1 MTEASQLQSQ
11 LTTVCFISFHELALK
26 GRNRSVFERRLKD
39 NLDACLAASDIEV
52 SRVKRIAGSLTV
64 AVHNPDKAEECAQLL
79 ANIPGVTAVAIAYVC
94 SRDWDTICAV
104 ALRALCEAAP
114 LPETVM
120 GQERPTPYT
129 FKVDSRRS
137 STDFPKSSMDINR
150 EVGAHLWEACNKS
163 GASVRMKNP
172 DIVVSIK
179 IVGGS
184 TYISTQK
191 IKGIG
196 GLPTGSSGRIVSLLS
211 SGIDSPVAS
220 FRMMK
225 RGSVVLGLHFSGRPQ
240 TGDASE
246 GLVLEIAEVLAKTG
260 GLSRVYIVPFGDIQ
274 REIASIVEPSLR
286 VIMYRRLML
295 VVAQQLAVQQGAKA
309 LITGESLGQVAS
321 QTLDNIVAT
330 DGASTM
336 PIFRPLIGSDKDEI
350 VTEARKIATF
360 DLSIQEAEDCCTLF
374 MPRSPETHA
383 RPKQVKANWDLLDVD
398 DLVKRALD
406 SIEVHEFSSRF
417 GKHKAQASNQAGS
430 SA

>member
-1 MTEASQLQSQ
+1 MPN
-11 LTTVCFISFHELALK
+11 TVCFISFHELALK

-39 NLDACLAASDIEV
+39 NIDACLEAAPYET

-64 AVHNPDKAEECAQLL
+64 AIHDPQQGQSCAQLI
-79 ANIPGVTAVAIAYVC
+79 AAIPGVTAVAIAYKV
-94 SRDWDTICAV
+94 SREWDTICET
-104 ALRALCEAAP
+104 ALQALCEATQGMTA
-114 LPETVM
+114 
-120 GQERPTPYT
+120 YT

-150 EVGAHLWEACNKS
+150 EVGAYLLDATIDV
-163 GASVRMKNP
+163 GAGVRMKNP
-172 DIVVSIK
+172 DVLVSIK
-179 IVGGS
+179 IVEGA

-196 GLPTGSSGRIVSLLS
+196 GLPSGSSGRTISLLS

-220 FRMMK
+220 FRMIK

-246 GLVLEIAEVLAKTG
+246 RLVLEIGEVLARTG
-260 GLSRVYIVPFGDIQ
+260 GLARIYIVPFGDIQ
-274 REIASIVEPSLR
+274 REVASIVEPSLR
-286 VIMYRRLML
+286 VIIYRRLML
-295 VVAQQLAVQQGAKA
+295 VIAESLAQSQKAKA

-330 DGASTM
+330 NQAVEM
-336 PIFRPLIGSDKDEI
+336 PILRPLIGSDKDEI
-350 VTEARKIATF
+350 VNEARTIGTF
-360 DLSIQEAEDCCTLF
+360 DLSIQDAEDCCTLF

-383 RPKQVKANWDLLDVD
+383 RPKQVAASWGLLDIEN
-398 DLVKRALD
+398 LVHRALE

-417 GKHKAQASNQAGS
+417 GAHKSL
-430 SA
+430 

>member
-1 MTEASQLQSQ
+1 VPSI
-11 LTTVCFISFHELALK
+11 VCFISFHELALK

-39 NLDACLAASDIEV
+39 NVDACLEASPYET

-64 AVHNPDKAEECAQLL
+64 AIHDSEHAQSCAQLI
-79 ANIPGVTAVAIAYVC
+79 AAIPGVTAVAIAYKV
-94 SRDWDTICAV
+94 SREWDEICEV
-104 ALRALCEAAP
+104 ALRALREVTQGMDA
-114 LPETVM
+114 
-120 GQERPTPYT
+120 YT

-150 EVGAHLWEACNKS
+150 EVGAYLLEATVS
-163 GASVRMKNP
+163 EGAGVRMKDP
-172 DIVVSIK
+172 DVLVSIK

-184 TYISTQK
+184 TYISTKK
-191 IKGIG
+191 IRAIG
-196 GLPTGSSGRIVSLLS
+196 GLPSGSSGRTVSLLS

-246 GLVLEIAEVLAKTG
+246 RLVLEIGEVLARTG
-260 GLSRVYIVPFGDIQ
+260 GLARIYIVPFGDIQ
-274 REIASIVEPSLR
+274 REIANIVEPSLR

-295 VVAQQLAVQQGAKA
+295 VVAERLAQSQNAKA

-330 DGASTM
+330 NQAVDM
-336 PIFRPLIGSDKDEI
+336 PVLRPLIGSDKDEI
-350 VTEARKIATF
+350 VNEARMIGTF
-360 DLSIQEAEDCCTLF
+360 DLSIQDAEDCCTLF

-383 RPKQVKANWDLLDVD
+383 RPKQVAASWDLLDIE
-398 DLVKRALD
+398 DLVQRALK
-406 SIEVHEFSSRF
+406 SIEVHEYSSRF
-417 GKHKAQASNQAGS
+417 GTHKPLA
-430 SA
+430 